1 MACIKIYVINNLIEK
16 TMINFKDLTKK
27 ILKLAFVQ
35 WIACRV
41 IALYI
46 RFVFFT
52 SKVNIHGYTEE
63 YLNYLING
71 KATFVITWHGR
82 ILIAPMIVKT
92 LYKKV
97 SWKEQPCVLSSKHRD
112 GQLASKT
119 MAIFNFKEI
128 FGSTINKDKLFQAE
142 QSGAVKSIMI
152 IMRELKNG
160 RSIHLAPDGPRGPI
174 AHMNSE
180 IVNIAKRGSTPIF
193 PVSINYSFKK
203 QLNSWDKF
211 QIPFPF
217 CKIDVE
223 YLKPIIP
230 DKNTDFEET
239 NLLLEKVMNDKMYGG
254 NYG

>member
-1 MACIKIYVINNLIEK
+1 MVFIKIYVINNLIEK
-16 TMINFKDLTKK
+16 MTSFKDLTKK
-27 ILKLAFVQ
+27 ILKLNLIQQIV
-35 WIACRV
+35 CRV

-46 RFVFFT
+46 KLVFFT

-128 FGSTINKDKLFQAE
+128 FGSTINKDKPFQAE

-174 AHMNSE
+174 ARMNSE
-180 IVNIAKRGSTPIF
+180 IVNIAKKGSIPIF
-193 PVSINYSFKK
+193 PVSINYSFRK

-217 CKIDVE
+217 GKIDVE
-223 YLKPIIP
+223 YLKPVIP
-230 DKNTDFEET
+230 DKNTDFNET
-239 NLLLEKVMNDKMYGG
+239 NLLIEKLMNEKMYGG